1 MYVFTRI
8 SETLIHINKA
18 TLLLI
23 SPNNSISKDGKH
35 LKMDRRGIIMEEVQV
50 GGREINYASQ
60 GNYLDPEGA
69 YMHAVLVHVGLVLS
83 IDNCMEGRQ
92 SHLSP

>member
-1 MYVFTRI
+1 
-8 SETLIHINKA
+8 
-18 TLLLI
+18 
-23 SPNNSISKDGKH
+23 
-35 LKMDRRGIIMEEVQV
+35 MEEVQV

-60 GNYLDPEGA
+60 GNYLDPKGA

-92 SHLSP
+92 ESHTCRPNQFDWQHCFTFELSLSGLK